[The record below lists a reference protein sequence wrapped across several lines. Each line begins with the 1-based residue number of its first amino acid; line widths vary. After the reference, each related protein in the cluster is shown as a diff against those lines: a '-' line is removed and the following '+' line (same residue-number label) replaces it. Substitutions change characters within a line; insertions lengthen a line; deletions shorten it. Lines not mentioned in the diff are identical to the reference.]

1 MLDHDFRKVLI
12 VDDSPMML
20 HLLDRVLSA
29 GGYQVRQARNGADA
43 LKLMVEECAD
53 FVITDWHMP
62 SMGGMELCRQ
72 LRTMSW
78 PQYVFVAVLT
88 SSEGS
93 DDLIAALDAGADDFY
108 IKPVVAPELLAR
120 MRAGTRFLSLER
132 QLRSQARL
140 DCLTGVL
147 NRRTFEE
154 VFAREWNYAERN
166 ETQLSCVMID
176 VDYFKSV
183 NDRFGHP
190 VGDAVLRALSDV
202 LRSESRLPDYV
213 GRYGGEEF
221 CILLPG
227 TDEEGA
233 VAFAERCRVAIL
245 NKGFHTI
252 EGPVHITA
260 SFGVAERDYETVRPD
275 HLLERADQALLWAK
289 KKGRN
294 RVFSHR
300 VSFVER
306 SLEGT
311 GFINNDDVRV
321 AQQLAALCDSIE
333 PTEVE
338 MSRSVG

>member
-1 MLDHDFRKVLI
+1 MLDHEFRKVLI

-29 GGYQVRQARNGADA
+29 GGYQVRQARNGSEA
-43 LKLMVEECAD
+43 LKLMLEDCAD
-53 FVITDWHMP
+53 FIITDWHMP
-62 SMGGMELCRQ
+62 SMDGMELCRR
-72 LRTMSW
+72 LRSMTW

-132 QLRSQARL
+132 QLRAQARL
-140 DCLTGVL
+140 DPLTGVL

-154 VFAREWNYAERN
+154 VFSREWSYAERN
-166 ETQLSCVMID
+166 ETELSCVMID

-183 NDRFGHP
+183 NDRYGHP
-190 VGDAVLRALSDV
+190 VGDAVLRVLSHV
-202 LRSESRLPDYV
+202 LREESRLPDYV

-227 TDEEGA
+227 ATEEGA
-233 VAFAERCRVAIL
+233 VAFAERCRLAVI
-245 NKGFHTI
+245 NKPFYTV

-260 SFGVAERDYETVRPD
+260 SFGVATRDYETVRPD

-294 RVFSHR
+294 RTCSHT
-300 VSFVER
+300 VSHAER

-311 GFINNDDVRV
+311 GFISTDEVRV

-333 PTEVE
+333 PADVE
-338 MSRSVG
+338 LSRSVG